1 MMVVKLYA
9 RMDLHIPFKNLQ
21 LGERFHPS
29 PRHMPK
35 ENHWSKTHD
44 KFPMTSALPA
54 DWKASKI
61 SILTTMTFTRSS
73 HALPDIFL
81 LG

>member
-9 RMDLHIPFKNLQ
+9 RMDLHIPFEKLQ
-21 LGERFHPS
+21 PGEIFHPS
-29 PRHMPK
+29 PRHVPK
-35 ENHWSKTHD
+35 ENHWSKTPD

-54 DWKASKI
+54 GWKASKI
-61 SILTTMTFTRSS
+61 SISAISTFTRPN
-73 HALPDIFL
+73 HTLPDIFL